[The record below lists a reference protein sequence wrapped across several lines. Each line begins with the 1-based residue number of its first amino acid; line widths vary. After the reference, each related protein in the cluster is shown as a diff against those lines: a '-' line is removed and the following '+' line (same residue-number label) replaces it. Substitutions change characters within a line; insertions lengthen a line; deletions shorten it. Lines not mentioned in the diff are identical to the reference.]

1 LLSSPLESKGGFA
14 RIIINMNIQE
24 LKTKLSKSI
33 DFLKTE
39 LSQVR
44 TGRASPS
51 LIEAV
56 LVDAYDS
63 KMSIKEL
70 GTIIVMDSQ
79 NLAVA
84 PWDKSLLKAIAK
96 AIRESDLGLNPVD
109 ESDRVR
115 VPVPSLNE
123 ERRVELTKMVSGK
136 VEECKSSLRN
146 VRQDVMKNIDKEFTD
161 KEIGEDVK
169 FTQKEE
175 VEKIVKS
182 FVEQA
187 DELGETKRKELL
199 AI

>member
-1 LLSSPLESKGGFA
+1 
-14 RIIINMNIQE
+14 MNTPE
-24 LKTKLSKSI
+24 LKNKLSKSI

-56 LVDAYDS
+56 LVEAYDS
-63 KMSIKEL
+63 KMTIREL
-70 GTIIVMDSQ
+70 GTITVMDSQ

-84 PWDKSLLKAIAK
+84 PWDKTLLKAIAK

-115 VPVPSLNE
+115 VPVPSLTE
-123 ERRVELTKMVSGK
+123 ERRHDLIKMVSGK
-136 VEECKSSLRN
+136 VEDCKNSMRN
-146 VRQDVMKNIDKEFTD
+146 VRQDAMKDIDNEFAD
-161 KEIGEDVK
+161 KKIGEDDK
-169 FTQKEE
+169 FSQKEE
-175 VEKIVKS
+175 VEKTVKN

-187 DELGETKRKELL
+187 EEMGETKRKELL
-199 AI
+199 EI